1 MIKKAAYP
9 GSFDPITNG
18 HIDIIQRG
26 LKIFDKIIIAVLENP
41 VKNPLFSTEERV
53 KMITQ
58 IFGRQKKVEVKSFHG
73 LLVEFAK
80 KSNARILIRGLRAL
94 SDFEYEFQMALMN
107 RKLCPDVETFFMM
120 PNVLYTF
127 LSSKI
132 VKEVFALGGSVR
144 DLVPPLV
151 EKKLHEKFIKDRK
164 SFLLNQGQG

>member
-73 LLVEFAK
+73 LLVDFAK

-151 EKKLHEKFIKDRK
+151 EKKLHEKFVKDRK